1 MVRLRHILGVL
12 AVVAFLGLLSG
23 CQTTQPHVTAKVIF
37 QQDDLTAE
45 LATEWR

>member
-1 MVRLRHILGVL
+1 MVVLRQTLGL
-12 AVVAFLGLLSG
+12 FAVAAFLALLTG

>member
-1 MVRLRHILGVL
+1 MVALRRTLGAL
-12 AVVAFLGLLSG
+12 AQVGFVTLITG
-23 CQTTQPHVTAKVIF
+23 CRTTQPHVTAKVIF